1 MIQILCQPDGLSRIA
16 AMADIGDALGRVPLF
31 SGIKA
36 KERKKLAAR
45 LGERTFTEGETV
57 IAEGQ
62 SGVGFFVIEA
72 GNASVSVKGEIVRTL
87 GPGEYF
93 GEIALI
99 DSGPRSASVVA
110 TTDLRCRGMTAW
122 EFRPFVEEHP
132 EVAWAL
138 LETLT
143 ARLRAAEGR

>member
-1 MIQILCQPDGLSRIA
+1 MVSRIA

-57 IAEGQ
+57 ITEGQ
-62 SGVGFFVIEA
+62 SGVGFFVIEE